1 MRGGQPPTARHRT
14 LLPLPTTTASRRREI
29 WALSLP
35 IIGGM
40 TSQNVLNLV
49 DMAMVGQL
57 GSSALA
63 GVGLASFIN
72 FMAMALVTG
81 LSASVQAIAARR
93 IGEGRPEQ
101 AAAPLNGG
109 LILAVLIGLPIS
121 LLLIA
126 LAPWLFS
133 VLNPDPA
140 VAAQGV
146 PYLQMRLLSVVALG
160 MNFCFR
166 GYWSAVKLTRL
177 YMRNLIWM
185 HSLNIALNYC
195 LIFGKLGLPAL
206 GTTGAGLGTSISL
219 VIGTAT
225 YFWLARRHAAGS
237 GFLQRRP
244 SREEF
249 LGLVRLGLPNAV
261 QQLLFAA
268 GFVVL
273 FWIVGRI
280 GTAELAVANVLVN
293 ITLVTV
299 LPGMGFGIAAATLCG
314 QALGRGA
321 IDDAQRWAWEVFR
334 QAVWLLAPLAAA
346 MLLLPGLILAAFVAD
361 PALVTLGRLPLQL
374 VGATVLVDALGL
386 ILMNA
391 LLGAGAARLVMQVA
405 VGLQWGLFLPL
416 AWLLGPKLG
425 LGLNAVWLAMLAYR
439 GLQTGLFVRA
449 WQRRGWAGIRV

>member
-1 MRGGQPPTARHRT
+1 MRGGHSPATRHRT
-14 LLPLPTTTASRRREI
+14 LQPLPTTTASRRREI

-109 LILAVLIGLPIS
+109 LILAVLIGLPVS

-177 YMRNLIWM
+177 YMSNLIWM

-195 LIFGKLGLPAL
+195 LIF
-206 GTTGAGLGTSISL
+206 
-219 VIGTAT
+219 
-225 YFWLARRHAAGS
+225 
-237 GFLQRRP
+237 
-244 SREEF
+244 
-249 LGLVRLGLPNAV
+249 
-261 QQLLFAA
+261 
-268 GFVVL
+268 
-273 FWIVGRI
+273 
-280 GTAELAVANVLVN
+280 
-293 ITLVTV
+293 
-299 LPGMGFGIAAATLCG
+299 
-314 QALGRGA
+314 
-321 IDDAQRWAWEVFR
+321 
-334 QAVWLLAPLAAA
+334 
-346 MLLLPGLILAAFVAD
+346 
-361 PALVTLGRLPLQL
+361 
-374 VGATVLVDALGL
+374 
-386 ILMNA
+386 
-391 LLGAGAARLVMQVA
+391 
-405 VGLQWGLFLPL
+405 
-416 AWLLGPKLG
+416 
-425 LGLNAVWLAMLAYR
+425 
-439 GLQTGLFVRA
+439 
-449 WQRRGWAGIRV
+449 

>member
-1 MRGGQPPTARHRT
+1 MRCREPAALSTPIHR
-14 LLPLPTTTASRRREI
+14 RQEI

-49 DMAMVGQL
+49 DMAMVGSL
-57 GSSALA
+57 GPAALA
-63 GVGLASFIN
+63 GVGLASFVN

-93 IGEGRPEQ
+93 IGEGRPGE
-101 AAAPLNGG
+101 AAVPLNGG
-109 LILAVLIGLPIS
+109 LVLAVLIGVPIS
-121 LLLIA
+121 VALIVA
-126 LAPWLFS
+126 APWLFS

-140 VAAQGV
+140 VAKEGV
-146 PYLQMRLLSVVALG
+146 PYLQMRLVSVFALG

-177 YMRNLIWM
+177 YMGTLLWM
-185 HSLNIALNYC
+185 HSLNIVLNYC
-195 LIFGKLGLPAL
+195 LIYGKLGLPAL
-206 GTTGAGLGTSISL
+206 GTAGAGLGTTISL
-219 VIGTAT
+219 FIGTAT

-244 SREEF
+244 SRDEF
-249 LGLVRLGLPNAV
+249 MTLVRLGLPNAL

-280 GTAELAVANVLVN
+280 GTPQLAIANVLVN

-299 LPGMGFGIAAATLCG
+299 LPGMGFGIAAATLCA
-314 QALGRGA
+314 QSLGRREP
-321 IDDAQRWAWEVFR
+321 DDARRWAWEVFR
-334 QAVWLLAPLAAA
+334 QSVWLLAPLAAA
-346 MLLLPGLILAAFVAD
+346 MVLLPGLILGVFVRE
-361 PALVTLGRLPLQL
+361 PALVELGRLPLQL
-374 VGATVLVDALGL
+374 VGATVLVDALGM

-391 LLGAGAARLVMQVA
+391 LLGVGAAALVMQVA

-416 AWLLGPKLG
+416 AWLLGPTLG
-425 LGLNAVWLAMLAYR
+425 LGLNAVWLAMLGYR
-439 GLQTGLFVRA
+439 GLQTAVFVRH
-449 WQRRGWAGIRV
+449 WQRGAWATIRV